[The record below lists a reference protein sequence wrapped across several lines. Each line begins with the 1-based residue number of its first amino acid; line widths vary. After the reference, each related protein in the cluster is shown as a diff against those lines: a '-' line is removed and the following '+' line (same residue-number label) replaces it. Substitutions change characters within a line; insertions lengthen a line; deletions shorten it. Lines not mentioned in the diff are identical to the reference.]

1 MDSSSFPHTAD
12 IAEIKARAGAAARIV
27 FVAGNFNTVHPG
39 HLRLLKFASDCGDF
53 LVVGVAGDHVPGAL
67 LPAKLRFDGITAI
80 GFVDYAFVMN
90 AAPED
95 IIRVLQPTIVVKGDE
110 YEAKNNPE
118 QAAVDEY
125 GGKLMF
131 SSGEMRFS
139 SFDLLKRDILE
150 PNLSSII
157 RPQDYL
163 ERHGF
168 SMRDLRAT
176 MEKFKGFRVTVIGDL
191 IVDEYV
197 NCEALGMSQEDP
209 TLVVT
214 PILQN
219 RFIGGA
225 GIVASH
231 ACTLGAEVSYF
242 SVAGTDVAA
251 DFAREK
257 LQEYNVAATIFDDDS
272 RPTTLKQRFR
282 AAGKTLLRV
291 SHLRQHDIEPKL
303 ARRFIDKVKSGLAAC
318 DLVIFSDF
326 NYGCLPQAV
335 VDELITACVERN
347 IPFVADSQSSS
358 QMGDV
363 SRFKG
368 AMLLT
373 PTEREAR
380 LAIRDYNSGLV
391 VLAEKLRQQ
400 SRADNIILT
409 LGAEGIL
416 VHAKPEAEGEEEW
429 LTDRLPAFN
438 ISPKDTAGAGDSLI
452 TCTSM
457 AMAVGAD
464 IWQSMY
470 LGSIAAACQISR
482 VGNIPLSSTDL
493 MQELKDFSITDKL
506 LASSNQLK
514 T

>member
-1 MDSSSFPHTAD
+1 MTDIEQ
-12 IAEIKARAGAAARIV
+12 IAEIWARAGADARIV

-39 HLRLLKFASDCGDF
+39 HLRLLKFASECGDF
-53 LVVGVAGDHVPGAL
+53 LVVGVSGDHVPGAL
-67 LPAKLRFDGITAI
+67 LPAQLRFEGITAI
-80 GFVDYAFVMN
+80 SFVDYAFVMTL
-90 AAPED
+90 APED
-95 IIRVLQPTIVVKGDE
+95 IIRALKPGVVVKGDE
-110 YEAKNNPE
+110 HESQYNPE

-139 SFDLLKRDILE
+139 SIDLLKRDILE
-150 PNLSSII
+150 PNLSSIV
-157 RPQDYL
+157 RPHDYL
-163 ERHGF
+163 ERHTISPG
-168 SMRDLRAT
+168 DLRAT
-176 MEKFKGFRVTVIGDL
+176 MDNFKGLRVAVIGDL

-197 NCEALGMSQEDP
+197 SCEALGMSQEDP
-209 TLVVT
+209 TLVIT
-214 PILQN
+214 PILQE

-231 ACTLGAEVSYF
+231 ACKLGADVRYF
-242 SVAGTDVAA
+242 SVCGKDAAAG
-251 DFAREK
+251 FAREK
-257 LQEYNVAATIFDDDS
+257 LQEYDVSATIFEDDS

-291 SHLRQHDIEPKL
+291 SHLRQHDIEPRL
-303 ARRFIDKVKSGLAAC
+303 ARRFVDEVKNSLLAC

-326 NYGCLPQAV
+326 NYGCLPQTV
-335 VDELITACVERN
+335 VDQLVAACIERK

-380 LAIRDYNSGLV
+380 LAVRDYNSGLV

-400 SRADNIILT
+400 AQAQNIILT

-416 VHAKPEAEGEEEW
+416 AHAQSDGEFEW

-438 ISPKDTAGAGDSLI
+438 IAPKDTAGAGDSLL

-470 LGSIAAACQISR
+470 LGSIAAACQVSR
-482 VGNIPLSSTDL
+482 VGNIPLSAPDL
-493 MQELKDFSITDKL
+493 MHELPD
-506 LASSNQLK
+506 
-514 T
+514 